1 LPEVIPSDE
10 FSTKSI
16 INKNK
21 KMSKLL
27 YGSLDFSKLLE
38 LAKSGNKA
46 FSRAENG
53 KIYLNLNVWI
63 NDEKDK
69 FGNSASMQT
78 SFKDAMKED
87 KVYFGNLKIS
97 EPYTKPLEE
106 NNTEVPGDD
115 DLPY

>member
-1 LPEVIPSDE
+1 
-10 FSTKSI
+10 
-16 INKNK
+16 
-21 KMSKLL
+21 M

-46 FSRAENG
+46 FSRHENG
-53 KIYLNLNVWI
+53 KIYLNLNVWV

-69 FGNSASMQT
+69 FGNDASMQT
-78 SFKDAMKED
+78 SFKDATKEE

-97 EPYTKPLEE
+97 EPTTKQLEE
-106 NNTEVPGDD
+106 NNAAIPADD